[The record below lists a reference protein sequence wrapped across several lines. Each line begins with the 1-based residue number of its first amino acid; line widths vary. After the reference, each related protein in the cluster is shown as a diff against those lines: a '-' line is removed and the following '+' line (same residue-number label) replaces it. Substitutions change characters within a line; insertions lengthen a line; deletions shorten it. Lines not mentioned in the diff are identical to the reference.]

1 MKSFAQGLITGSMLI
16 VAIFLFIGASY
27 TKEEFEMKSIGR
39 YELNIIDDEVTLFDT
54 ANGNWYMIDDSDPN
68 QYAWDPIVNRMV
80 IKYSK
85 GK

>member
-1 MKSFAQGLITGSMLI
+1 MESEFTLICKKKVIELKI
-16 VAIFLFIGASY
+16 V
-27 TKEEFEMKSIGR
+27 
-39 YELNIIDDEVTLFDT
+39 DDDITLFDT

-85 GK
+85 GKQTI